1 MFESRRRAV
10 IFTSLSILMAL
21 TATILFSNYIK
32 STKQS
37 MGELAQVLVAKTDIV
52 AGRPIDPDSFTTEEV
67 PRKYLLPSVIQ
78 TKEELK
84 NKITVV
90 PIPKGQVITTSVL
103 RDNTVVSGDLRQV
116 ILRAPMAVFDDSID
130 VFDKVDIIVSYDD
143 QSGSPD
149 SIAKQQGV
157 TNAGSAQGQDRR
169 VTKVL
174 LKDVT
179 VNNVQKKNETEL
191 SAIGVVLSLENSKSA
206 VWALNYAKE
215 VRVLKSGTSK
225 ALKEGE
231 KKP

>member
-179 VNNVQKKNETEL
+179 VNNVQKRMKRNFRL
-191 SAIGVVLSLENSKSA
+191 SAS
-206 VWALNYAKE
+206 Y
-215 VRVLKSGTSK
+215 
-225 ALKEGE
+225 
-231 KKP
+231 